1 MIDQQHHQLRVR
13 ILHDPVH
20 QNVLAAVLTVVY
32 VKAVVGACEALVHRG
47 WLAPRISR
55 KIIHVAAG
63 SWIVFWPLFA
73 EEHWTWRLNVLV
85 PVVYSLQLF
94 AKGAIL
100 KNPNDPDVRT
110 MTRTGS
116 PSELLNGPLLFTL
129 IMTAVGL
136 RLFRTQLGVVVMTCL
151 GFGDGIAP
159 LVGYYFPLGS
169 YPTFPFHNDTNDRK
183 TLSGSMGCF
192 VAAVVGYHALK
203 FVVLLDGGDHEYEY
217 DHDYDN
223 NRFMNNG
230 DDELAMIVRV
240 AAIVAITEGIS
251 GSYDNPGIALSA
263 VVAYH
268 YLV

>member
-1 MIDQQHHQLRVR
+1 MR

-20 QNVLAAVLTVVY
+20 QNVLAAILTVLY
-32 VKAVVGACEALVHRG
+32 VKAVVGACEALVHRE

-63 SWIVFWPLFA
+63 CLIVFWPMFTQ
-73 EEHWTWRLNVLV
+73 EHWTWRLNVLV
-85 PVVYSLQLF
+85 PVIYAVQLF
-94 AKGAIL
+94 VKGAIL
-100 KNPNDPDVRT
+100 KNPADVDVLT

-116 PSELLNGPLLFTL
+116 PSELLNGPLLFVL
-129 IMTAVGL
+129 IMVAVGL

-169 YPTFPFHNDTNDRK
+169 YPTFPFRNGSSNADADRK
-183 TLSGSMGCF
+183 TLSGSLACF
-192 VAAVVGYHALK
+192 VAAIVGYHALK
-203 FVVLLDGGDHEYEY
+203 FVVLLDGD
-217 DHDYDN
+217 DSSSNNDY
-223 NRFMNNG
+223 NRFTNNSDDDD

-251 GSYDNPGIALSA
+251 GPYDNPAIALSA